1 MAWVAFVQIEKS
13 CLRFV
18 TGSTSTRPGIFHF
31 NQSFELLKRIRTTF
45 TWLNYYYILIY
56 IRFMITCTYVLSA
69 FFRSTCGRYVRHF
82 MRNMFY
88 CSWQLAVEMLELT
101 HRASSHSHRLTRNI
115 RESAHCFLSVFG
127 CRMHN
132 AHGFHAAHREFSHFA
147 NVHTNAERPTHS
159 QSCEMAN
166 H

>member
-1 MAWVAFVQIEKS
+1 M
-13 CLRFV
+13 

-115 RESAHCFLSVFG
+115 RESAHEISGFYLYLVAGCTMHMAFMPHIGNFLIS
-127 CRMHN
+127 RMFTQTLNGRHT
-132 AHGFHAAHREFSHFA
+132 A
-147 NVHTNAERPTHS
+147 NRVKWLTTS
-159 QSCEMAN
+159 Y
-166 H
+166 